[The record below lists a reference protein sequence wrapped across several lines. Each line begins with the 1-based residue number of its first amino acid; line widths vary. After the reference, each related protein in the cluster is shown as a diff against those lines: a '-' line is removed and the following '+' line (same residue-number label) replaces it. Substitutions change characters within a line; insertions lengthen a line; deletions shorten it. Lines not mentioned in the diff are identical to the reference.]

1 MNNPPRILL
10 DKNLSDDQ
18 SLFFMLKENGYE
30 VLLNNDNENLI
41 DAVFDLNPDLI
52 LLDAVESEL
61 YSEIIK
67 DHNKL
72 DLPIIFITSREMQ
85 DILNKLDP
93 NDINKDFV
101 IKPFKFN
108 EILLRIQTH
117 LKIKE
122 MVEQKI
128 ALQNELQLTQKTMSI
143 ATLAGAIA
151 HDINNLIGAI
161 MGYSDLLKIT
171 LNEKKSMDYADRII
185 EASEKVSELTNNL
198 LSYSRSVRS
207 NPTEVNV
214 KELIEKILMF
224 HSGNNFK
231 KLNYSLQIPD
241 DIPKVYIDKNQLFWA
256 ISGIFLYVK
265 ELTLENGTICISA
278 QIGENPQKTKFK
290 RLDSHITEYV
300 IITIASSKSYI
311 DEATAQKVNEMFD
324 INPIDYNYEFTLS
337 AAINIIKKNK
347 GFFCIDTTSGTETKF
362 LIYLPQITS

>member
-30 VLLNNDNENLI
+30 VLLKNDNENLEDLI
-41 DAVFDLNPDLI
+41 YDLNPDLI

-67 DHNKL
+67 EHNGL
-72 DLPIIFITSREMQ
+72 NLPIIFITSREMQ
-85 DILNKLDP
+85 DILNKLDL

-122 MVEQKI
+122 MAEQKI
-128 ALQNELQLTQKTMSI
+128 ALQNELQLTQKTISI

-151 HDINNLIGAI
+151 HDINNLVGAI
-161 MGYSDLLKIT
+161 MGYSDLLKIS

-185 EASEKVSELTNNL
+185 EASQKVSELTNNL

-207 NPTEVNV
+207 NPTEVDV
-214 KELIEKILMF
+214 KELLEKILIF
-224 HSGNNFK
+224 HSENNFK
-231 KLNYSLQIPD
+231 RLNYSLQIPD
-241 DIPKVYIDKNQLFWA
+241 YIPKVYIDKNQLFWA
-256 ISGIFLYVK
+256 ISGIFLNVK
-265 ELTLENGTICISA
+265 ELTPEDETIYISA
-278 QIGENPQKTKFK
+278 QIGEAPQKAKFK
-290 RLDSHITEYV
+290 RLGSHIEYV
-300 IITIASSKSYI
+300 IITIASPESYI
-311 DEATAQKVNEMFD
+311 DEATAQKVNDMFD
-324 INPIDYNYEFTLS
+324 MNPIDYNYELTLS
-337 AAINIIKKNK
+337 AAISIIKKNK
-347 GFFCIDTTSGTETKF
+347 GFFWIDATSGTETKF
-362 LIYLPQITS
+362 LIYLPKITS